1 MTKGE
6 EVISCE
12 TTELCR
18 VECEGKEKEHNET
31 SRYRKWAL
39 LDRSRRLKASA
50 RERKRR
56 HVLNNALELLRK
68 KVPCVDQNPQ
78 KLSKI
83 EVLRLAIDYIAMLSC
98 YLNSSPAA
106 GCMGQPGIATL
117 TGSQAASMFFGD
129 QGTNFSS
136 TTNSFF
142 TTIPKTEPNPSSA
155 LDECTKK
162 VSQLQT
168 ITIPVI
174 LIITNDIK
182 TNLSLFCLS
191 DCTVGQLL
199 KPFYS
204 TCSFTSS

>member
-6 EVISCE
+6 GMNTCE
-12 TTELCR
+12 PSELCR
-18 VECEGKEKEHNET
+18 IGCEPSKDKDSQES

-39 LDRSRRLKASA
+39 LDKSRRLKASA

-98 YLNSSPAA
+98 YLNSSTPSVE
-106 GCMGQPGIATL
+106 QPSIATL
-117 TGSQAASMFFGD
+117 GANMFFGE
-129 QGTNFSS
+129 QAAATFTSS
-136 TTNSFF
+136 TSHFF
-142 TTIPKTEPNPSSA
+142 PAVIPKTEPDPSA

-162 VSQLQT
+162 VS
-168 ITIPVI
+168 
-174 LIITNDIK
+174 
-182 TNLSLFCLS
+182 
-191 DCTVGQLL
+191 
-199 KPFYS
+199 
-204 TCSFTSS
+204 

>member
-6 EVISCE
+6 EVITCE
-12 TTELCR
+12 TTDLCR
-18 VECEGKEKEHNET
+18 VDCEEKDKDQNES

-98 YLNSSPAA
+98 YLNNSPAA
-106 GCMGQPGIATL
+106 GCMGQPGMATIA
-117 TGSQAASMFFGD
+117 GSQAASMFFGD
-129 QGTNFSS
+129 QGTTFTSAAS
-136 TTNSFF
+136 GFF
-142 TTIPKTEPNPSSA
+142 TTIPKTEPGTNSA

-162 VSQLQT
+162 VS
-168 ITIPVI
+168 
-174 LIITNDIK
+174 
-182 TNLSLFCLS
+182 
-191 DCTVGQLL
+191 
-199 KPFYS
+199 
-204 TCSFTSS
+204 

>member
-6 EVISCE
+6 DDNTCE

-18 VECEGKEKEHNET
+18 LDCEAKEKDNQES

-39 LDRSRRLKASA
+39 LDKSRRLKASA

-98 YLNSSPAA
+98 YLNNSSPSADQA
-106 GCMGQPGIATL
+106 GITSLSA
-117 TGSQAASMFFGD
+117 QAANMFFGD
-129 QGTNFSS
+129 QS
-136 TTNSFF
+136 TTFNNNNTTPFF
-142 TTIPKTEPNPSSA
+142 PVIPKTEPDPSA

-162 VSQLQT
+162 VSKRVNSEL
-168 ITIPVI
+168 
-174 LIITNDIK
+174 
-182 TNLSLFCLS
+182 LS
-191 DCTVGQLL
+191 
-199 KPFYS
+199 
-204 TCSFTSS
+204 